1 MMDKYIVAL
10 KVAYSGCRVL
20 LSKLIFRRQFSTKK
34 VFFTT
39 DLPHI
44 RCRVNGRIYIGNV
57 KFRNGCRI
65 FADGGKISISDGC
78 FINNDCSFNAKGR
91 IEIGEN
97 TLFGEGVKIYDH
109 NHRIGN
115 SYVVSKIEFD
125 VSDVIIGRN
134 CWIGSNVTILKGVK
148 LADNVIIGAGSVV
161 TKSIFEPGV
170 YISSN
175 GGLKKIK

>member
-1 MMDKYIVAL
+1 MDKCIVAL
-10 KVAYSGCRVL
+10 KVAYSGCLVL
-20 LSKLIFRRQFSTKK
+20 LSKLIFRRRLLTKK
-34 VFFTT
+34 IFFTT

-44 RCRVNGRIYIGNV
+44 RCRANGKIYIGNV
-57 KFRNGCRI
+57 KFRSGCRI
-65 FADGGKISISDGC
+65 FSDGGVISFSDGC

-91 IEIGEN
+91 IDIGEN

-115 SYVVSKIEFD
+115 GYVVSTNEFD

-134 CWIGSNVTILKGVK
+134 CWLGSNVTILKGIK

-161 TKSIFEPGV
+161 TKSILESGV
-170 YISSN
+170 YVSSN